1 MELLLRHPPDD
12 FVRPSDDPLPWLL
25 ANPRG
30 LESKAQDLMWLSMV
44 EVPRALQ
51 ARSYDAEASAVIQ
64 IRDDFCP
71 WNQVC
76 YKLIVSP
83 DRSICQPTT
92 QASDLGAVYLGAT
105 SLETLMRTGRIQELE
120 SGIVSQLDRA
130 FAVERQPWMV
140 DA

>member
-1 MELLLRHPPDD
+1 
-12 FVRPSDDPLPWLL
+12 
-25 ANPRG
+25 
-30 LESKAQDLMWLSMV
+30 MWLRIV
-44 EVPRALQ
+44 EVPAALQ

-92 QASDLGAVYLGAT
+92 QASDLGAVYLGGT
-105 SLETLMRTGRIQELE
+105 SLETLMRTGGFRSWNSELSPNWTE
-120 SGIVSQLDRA
+120 HSQSNDSRGWSMPRVLPRRNRRVLELLVA
-130 FAVERQPWMV
+130 AR
-140 DA
+140 

>member
-1 MELLLRHPPDD
+1 MILCCGCWQIPE
-12 FVRPSDDPLPWLL
+12 
-25 ANPRG
+25 G
-30 LESKAQDLMWLSMV
+30 LGKVQDLMWLRIV
-44 EVPRALQ
+44 EVPAALQ

-83 DRSICQPTT
+83 DGSTCQPMT
-92 QASDLGAVYLGAT
+92 QASDLGAVDLGGT
-105 SLETLMRTGRIQELE
+105 SLETLMRTGRIQELK

-140 DA
+140 DV

>member
-1 MELLLRHPPDD
+1 
-12 FVRPSDDPLPWLL
+12 
-25 ANPRG
+25 
-30 LESKAQDLMWLSMV
+30 MWLRIV
-44 EVPRALQ
+44 EVPAALQ

-71 WNQVC
+71 WNQGC

>member
-1 MELLLRHPPDD
+1 MILCRGCWQIPEGLGKVQDQELRI
-12 FVRPSDDPLPWLL
+12 
-25 ANPRG
+25 
-30 LESKAQDLMWLSMV
+30 V
-44 EVPRALQ
+44 EVPAALQ

-83 DRSICQPTT
+83 DGSTCQPTT
-92 QASDLGAVYLGAT
+92 QAPDLSLDVSDLGAVYLGGT
-105 SLETLMRTGRIQELE
+105 SLGTLMRAGRIQELK

-140 DA
+140 DV

>member
-1 MELLLRHPPDD
+1 
-12 FVRPSDDPLPWLL
+12 
-25 ANPRG
+25 
-30 LESKAQDLMWLSMV
+30 
-44 EVPRALQ
+44 
-51 ARSYDAEASAVIQ
+51 SAVIQ

-83 DRSICQPTT
+83 DGSTCQPTT
-92 QASDLGAVYLGAT
+92 QASDLGAIDLGGT
-105 SLETLMRTGRIQELE
+105 SLETLMMTGRIRALK

-140 DA
+140 DV

>member
-25 ANPRG
+25 ANTRG

-71 WNQVC
+71 WDQGC

-83 DRSICQPTT
+83 DGSICQPTT

-120 SGIVSQLDRA
+120 SGIVS
-130 FAVERQPWMV
+130 
-140 DA
+140 